1 MEVSSYV
8 AKLAAIGVPR
18 LIAEMLKVVRSS

>member
-1 MEVSSYV
+1 MELNSYA
-8 AKLAAIGVPR
+8 AKLAAIEVPR

>member
-1 MEVSSYV
+1 MELNSCA